1 MKRKSP
7 QQKKSE
13 SYAKDRRS
21 TYGNNAKAAREAV
34 PKRRQQRSQAERR
47 LARQELAGAEAARDE
62 TRVDS
67 MLARVR
73 IKRLKAWKKVPDEP
87 LGEVLDRKGKRA
99 KKPAV

>member
-1 MKRKSP
+1 MKNKSP

-21 TYGNNAKAAREAV
+21 TYGNNAKAARKAI

-47 LARQELAGAEAARDE
+47 LARQELAGPEAAADD

-73 IKRLKAWKKVPDEP
+73 LKRLKAWKKQPDVP
-87 LGEVLDRKGKRA
+87 LGEVLERKGKRPR
-99 KKPAV
+99 KSPV